1 MYPHNILKRIANS
14 EGESCQYM
22 WDGRL
27 GGSQSTENSLTL
39 ALALAS
45 TRSVIILR

>member
-1 MYPHNILKRIANS
+1 
-14 EGESCQYM
+14 
-22 WDGRL
+22 L

-45 TRSVIILR
+45 TRSVIILRWGEGDI